1 MGETIAMNASG
12 TVSSA
17 AVGVPS
23 GIISQDRITVTA
35 NTECGSSTSSPL
47 GLSMSSL

>member
-23 GIISQDRITVTA
+23 GIISQRITVTA